1 MDIFS
6 KISAYLEQNAIL
18 STVLGIVVIALA
30 TVIIYRV
37 VRHIFNRI
45 QLKNKSTQTHLVFLE
60 KIIRAAIIIL
70 GIFGIIMQIKPLQ
83 QFAISALA
91 SSGIVVLVLGFAAKE
106 AMGNI
111 VNGMFISIFKPF
123 AVGDRVRIEAQ
134 NLAGIVEDI
143 TLRHTVIRTVENNRL
158 IIPNTTMS
166 NSIIE
171 NFNYSEDNTCIYLDV
186 GIGYDADIDKA
197 IQIISEV
204 VGAHPDFKDVRTAVQ
219 MSKKVPRVTVR
230 VIGFGSSS
238 VDLRAYI
245 WTKTYSEG
253 YNAACDMRYEIKK
266 RFDEEGVEIPYSY
279 QNIIIKNAS
288 KSSVHEKK
296 SNNGKINNQI

>member
-6 KISAYLEQNAIL
+6 RFSEFLDKNPMI
-18 STVLGIVVIALA
+18 STVLGIIVVALV

-45 QLKNKSTQTHLVFLE
+45 NIKNKHTQTHLVFLE
-60 KIIRAAIIIL
+60 KIIRAAVITL
-70 GIFGIIMQIKPLQ
+70 GIFGVIMQIKPLQ

-111 VNGMFISIFKPF
+111 VNGMFISVFKPF

-143 TLRHTVIRTVENNRL
+143 TLRHTVIRTIENNRL

-171 NFNYSEDNTCIYLDV
+171 NFNYSDDNTCTYLDV

-197 IQIISEV
+197 IRIISEV
-204 VGAHPDFKDVRTAVQ
+204 VGSHPDYRDIRKAEQ
-219 MSKKVPRVTVR
+219 MAKGEPKVKVRVT
-230 VIGFGSSS
+230 GFGESS
-238 VDLRAYI
+238 VELRAYI
-245 WTKTYSEG
+245 WTKTYGEG

-279 QNIIIKNAS
+279 QNIIIKKADEV
-288 KSSVHEKK
+288 KSE
-296 SNNGKINNQI
+296 Q

>member
-6 KISAYLEQNAIL
+6 RFSEFLDKNPMI
-18 STVLGIVVIALA
+18 STVLGIIVVALV

-45 QLKNKSTQTHLVFLE
+45 NIKNKHTQTHLVFLE
-60 KIIRAAIIIL
+60 KIIRAAVIIL
-70 GIFGIIMQIKPLQ
+70 GIFGVIMQIKPLQ

-111 VNGMFISIFKPF
+111 VNGMFISVFKPF

-143 TLRHTVIRTVENNRL
+143 TLRHTVIRTIENNRL

-171 NFNYSEDNTCIYLDV
+171 NFNYSDDNTCTYLDV

-197 IQIISEV
+197 IRIISEV
-204 VGAHPDFKDVRTAVQ
+204 VGSHPDYRDIRKAEQ
-219 MSKKVPRVTVR
+219 MAKGEPKVKVRVT
-230 VIGFGSSS
+230 GFGESS
-238 VDLRAYI
+238 VELRAYI
-245 WTKTYSEG
+245 WTKTYGEG

-279 QNIIIKNAS
+279 QNIIIKKADEV
-288 KSSVHEKK
+288 KSE
-296 SNNGKINNQI
+296 Q

>member
-6 KISAYLEQNAIL
+6 RFSEFLDKNPMI
-18 STVLGIVVIALA
+18 STVLGIIVVALV

-45 QLKNKSTQTHLVFLE
+45 NIKNKHTQTHLVFLE
-60 KIIRAAIIIL
+60 KIIRAAVIIL

-111 VNGMFISIFKPF
+111 VNGLFISVFKPF

-143 TLRHTVIRTVENNRL
+143 TLRHTVIRTIENNRL

-171 NFNYSEDNTCIYLDV
+171 NFNYSDDNTCTYLDV

-197 IQIISEV
+197 IRIISEV
-204 VGAHPDFKDVRTAVQ
+204 VGSHPDYRDIRKAEQ
-219 MSKKVPRVTVR
+219 MAKGEPKVKVRVT
-230 VIGFGSSS
+230 GFGESS
-238 VDLRAYI
+238 VELRAYI
-245 WTKTYSEG
+245 WTKTYGEG

-279 QNIIIKNAS
+279 QNIIIKKADEV
-288 KSSVHEKK
+288 KSE
-296 SNNGKINNQI
+296 Q

>member
-1 MDIFS
+1 MGI
-6 KISAYLEQNAIL
+6 
-18 STVLGIVVIALA
+18 IVVALV

-45 QLKNKSTQTHLVFLE
+45 NIKNKHTQTHLVFLE
-60 KIIRAAIIIL
+60 KIIRAAVIIL

-111 VNGMFISIFKPF
+111 VNGLFISVFKPF

-143 TLRHTVIRTVENNRL
+143 TLRHTVIRTIENNRL

-171 NFNYSEDNTCIYLDV
+171 NFNYSDDNTCTYLDV

-197 IQIISEV
+197 IRIISEV
-204 VGAHPDFKDVRTAVQ
+204 VGSHPDYRDIRKAEQ
-219 MSKKVPRVTVR
+219 MAKGEPKVKVRVT
-230 VIGFGSSS
+230 GFGESS
-238 VDLRAYI
+238 VELRAYI
-245 WTKTYSEG
+245 WTKTYGEG

-279 QNIIIKNAS
+279 QNIIIKKADEV
-288 KSSVHEKK
+288 KSE
-296 SNNGKINNQI
+296 Q